1 MNAPEK
7 IKQYDRD
14 AQTVGNIV
22 HLEHFNVLI
31 PDQRLATL
39 FYVVGLGG
47 TRDPYLFTGLENMWV
62 NFGRTQVHVPSR
74 AVPPRAEVLRGTAGF
89 VVPSLADLMQRL
101 EHAGNEMKR
110 VAPELPNKF
119 SFKKQEHFVEATCPW
134 GNRVRCHEPAP
145 EFGNI
150 ELGLAYVDFDVP
162 QGTAEGIA
170 RYYNEVMRAPA
181 RVEKKNRAVVGVGRA
196 QRLLFTETSKP
207 LPEYDNHHIQIYI
220 SDFGTPYR
228 WLKERDLI
236 TMETDANEWRFQW
249 IVDPKDGRKLFQ
261 IEHEVRS
268 MKHRLFARPLV
279 NRNHG
284 ITNMTYEA
292 NSDSFRG
299 TV

>member
-7 IKQYDRD
+7 MKQYDRD
-14 AQTVGNIV
+14 AQAVGNIV

-39 FYVVGLGG
+39 FYVTGLGG
-47 TRDPYLFTGLENMWV
+47 TRDPYIFTGLENMWV

-89 VVPSLADLMQRL
+89 VMPSLDDLEKRL
-101 EHAGNEMKR
+101 THAGNEMKR
-110 VAPELPNKF
+110 VVPETQTKF
-119 SFKKQEHFVEATCPW
+119 SWKRKGDVVEATCPW

-162 QGTAEGIA
+162 QGAAEGIA

-181 RVEKKNRAVVGVGRA
+181 RVEKKTRAVVSVGRS

-220 SDFGTPYR
+220 ADFGTPYH